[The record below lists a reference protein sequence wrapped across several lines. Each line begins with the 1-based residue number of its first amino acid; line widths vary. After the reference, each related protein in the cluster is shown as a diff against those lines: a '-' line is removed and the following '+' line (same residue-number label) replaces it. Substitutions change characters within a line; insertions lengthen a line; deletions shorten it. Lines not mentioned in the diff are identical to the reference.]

1 MDVMSKGQ
9 LTREHIVVKAATLF
23 NTHGYAGSSMND
35 LMAVTGLKKGGIYNH
50 FNNKE
55 EILLEAFDYAFEQVN
70 QAITAVIKSQYTAT
84 DKLKA
89 VIQFYR
95 DYALSPVIEG
105 GCPIINATVEA
116 DDTNSQLKEKVQAA
130 VQMLIAGLTT
140 VISRGIRRGEFRAD
154 LDVERVVVMII
165 SQIEGAV
172 ILTRSCQDQKYMDM
186 IADQLLAY
194 IDRELIA

>member
-1 MDVMSKGQ
+1 
-9 LTREHIVVKAATLF
+9 
-23 NTHGYAGSSMND
+23 
-35 LMAVTGLKKGGIYNH
+35 MAVTGLKKGGIYNH

-154 LDVERVVVMII
+154 LDIERVVVMII

>member
-1 MDVMSKGQ
+1 
-9 LTREHIVVKAATLF
+9 
-23 NTHGYAGSSMND
+23 
-35 LMAVTGLKKGGIYNH
+35 
-50 FNNKE
+50 
-55 EILLEAFDYAFEQVN
+55 
-70 QAITAVIKSQYTAT
+70 
-84 DKLKA
+84 
-89 VIQFYR
+89 
-95 DYALSPVIEG
+95 
-105 GCPIINATVEA
+105 
-116 DDTNSQLKEKVQAA
+116 
-130 VQMLIAGLTT
+130 MLIAGLTT